1 VTGEHTNVHVVRIL
15 YNTLRTTKPKIVRVR
30 TPFMSPF
37 KPATNH
43 LYQVI
48 GFPRYF
54 ITVKTWLT
62 FSGRWS
68 SQQQH
73 TDTASSFSYN
83 TVTVQLYSFLLPVK

>member
-1 VTGEHTNVHVVRIL
+1 MNGVRTRTILGFVVRKVL
-15 YNTLRTTKPKIVRVR
+15 YNILTTCTCVC
-30 TPFMSPF
+30 SP
-37 KPATNH
+37 
-43 LYQVI
+43 V
-48 GFPRYF
+48 
-54 ITVKTWLT
+54 TVKTWLT